1 MSGLS
6 VMSQRLR
13 DFIYFPSTD
22 WREFFRPTFYFGC
35 NVNDVDTEHE
45 VLDDVG
51 SYGKQINRILDAL
64 EVLIRHD
71 ETALGSLSEADRESL
86 VLLKKLHRDAA
97 AASARAEER
106 RSHCC

>member
-1 MSGLS
+1 MNDMSF
-6 VMSQRLR
+6 MTQRLR
-13 DFIYFPSTD
+13 DFVYFPHTD

-35 NVNDVDTEHE
+35 NVNDAATERE

-51 SYGKQINRILDAL
+51 SYGKQINRILDGL
-64 EVLIRHD
+64 DVLIRLD
-71 ETALGSLSEADRESL
+71 EPALANLNEADREAI

-106 RSHCC
+106 SSPCC